1 VIGIELGDIIAQ
13 VGKGAMANVKLN
25 VHINLE
31 SSRDIVMNWQDGL
44 EFVINARGCKIEIE
58 IITSRIFSIYS
69 I

>member
-58 IITSRIFSIYS
+58 NITSRIFSIYR